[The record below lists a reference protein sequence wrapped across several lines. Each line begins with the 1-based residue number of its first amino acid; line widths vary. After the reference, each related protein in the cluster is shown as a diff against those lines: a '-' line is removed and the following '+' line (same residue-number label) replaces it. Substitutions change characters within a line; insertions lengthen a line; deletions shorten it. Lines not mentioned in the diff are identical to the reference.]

1 MNNQVQSDKYQGVY
15 RKKKTTSTRVI
26 SKVNRTSLLKP
37 YSGNAGKLWPQF
49 KIVAKPKP
57 GFALDSRAWP
67 NAVFAMRMIKTG

>member
-1 MNNQVQSDKYQGVY
+1 M
-15 RKKKTTSTRVI
+15 I

-57 GFALDSRAWP
+57 GFALGNGAWP
-67 NAVFAMRMIKTG
+67 NAVFAMGRIKTGWQVFKI